1 MRVAASLGVFAGL
14 TFATSPVCT
23 ACCGDD
29 DEMTSRQPLYVRKL
43 TLKDIR
49 CFEHLEIE
57 FGPGESIVIVG
68 DNGDG
73 KSTIL
78 RALAMGLCDQSSA
91 SALFRELHGE
101 YVRSGS
107 NNKHGT
113 ITVDLAGSRRSSD
126 HFRIDT
132 TVRSLDAFERVE
144 QVLFDLS
151 SGTKKRLTQ
160 DEFPWARI
168 FASAYGP
175 GIRVQGTSDYEDYLT
190 VDAVYPLFR
199 YDVLL
204 QNPELVIR
212 RLMDA
217 ATRNNRAGGEKVLDG
232 VKQLLSGILQLEK
245 SDVLK
250 LDRTGIR
257 LRRQGTDVGLSA
269 LADGYRGTVTW
280 ILDLLAWWFVYRNGK
295 TFRFRDVRGVV
306 FIDEIEQHLH
316 PRWQRNII
324 RLLTQSFP
332 RVQFVATTHSPLVA
346 SGCEDVTV
354 HSVTKEEHRV
364 VSPFGWLAEDVY
376 RMMGLHTTRSQVL
389 ANRLEEYQRLDL
401 KRLRKK
407 ASRSE
412 LARIRRIR
420 GELRHLPAD
429 DPIQVLS
436 ELKNL
441 RKVFKSERDE

>member
-1 MRVAASLGVFAGL
+1 
-14 TFATSPVCT
+14 
-23 ACCGDD
+23 
-29 DEMTSRQPLYVRKL
+29 MTSRQPLYVQKL

-57 FGPGESIVIVG
+57 FEEGESIVIIG

-73 KSTIL
+73 KSTVL

-91 SALFRELHGE
+91 SALFRELHGD

-107 NNKHGT
+107 SNHQGT
-113 ITVDLAGSRRSSD
+113 ITVDLAGPRRSTD
-126 HFRIDT
+126 RFRIET

-151 SGTKKRLTQ
+151 SGTKKPLTQ
-160 DEFPWARI
+160 DDFPWERI

-175 GIRVQGTSDYEDYLT
+175 GIRVQGTSDYEYYLT

-217 ATRNNRAGGEKVLDG
+217 ATRQDRKGGEKVLDA

-245 SDVLK
+245 SDVLT

-257 LRRQGTDVGLSA
+257 LRHLGRDVGLSA

-295 TFRFRDVRGVV
+295 TYRFRDVRGVV
-306 FIDEIEQHLH
+306 FMDEIEQHLH

-324 RLLTQSFP
+324 HLLTRSFP
-332 RVQFVATTHSPLVA
+332 HVQFVATTHSPLVA

-354 HSVTKEEHRV
+354 HGITKGVHRV
-364 VSPFGWLAEDVY
+364 ESPFGWLAEDVY
-376 RMMGLHTTRSQVL
+376 QMMGLQTTRSQDLVS
-389 ANRLEEYQRLDL
+389 RLEEYQRLDL

-407 ASRSE
+407 ASPSE

-420 GELRHLPAD
+420 GELRQLPAD

-441 RKVFKSERDE
+441 RQVLENESDE

>member
-1 MRVAASLGVFAGL
+1 
-14 TFATSPVCT
+14 
-23 ACCGDD
+23 
-29 DEMTSRQPLYVRKL
+29 MTSRQPLYVRKL

-49 CFEHLEIE
+49 CFEHLKIE
-57 FGPGESIVIVG
+57 FGEGESIVIIG

-73 KSTIL
+73 KSTVL
-78 RALAMGLCDQSSA
+78 RALAMGICDQSSA
-91 SALFRELHGE
+91 SALFRELHGD

-107 NNKHGT
+107 SDRHGT
-113 ITVDLAGSRRSSD
+113 ITVDLAGPRRSSD
-126 HFRIDT
+126 RFRIDT

-160 DEFPWARI
+160 DEFPWERI
-168 FASAYGP
+168 FASGYGP
-175 GIRVQGTSDYEDYLT
+175 GIRVQGTSDYEYYLT

-217 ATRNNRAGGEKVLDG
+217 ATRQDRGGGEKVLDG

-257 LRRQGTDVGLSA
+257 LRHLGRDVGLSA

-280 ILDLLAWWFVYRNGK
+280 ILDLLAWWFVYRDGK

-324 RLLTQSFP
+324 SLLTWSFP

-354 HSVTKEEHRV
+354 HSITKGEHRV
-364 VSPFGWLAEDVY
+364 ESPFGWLAEDVY
-376 RMMGLHTTRSQVL
+376 RMMGLQTTRSHDL
-389 ANRLEEYQRLDL
+389 ASRLEEYQRLDL
-401 KRLRKK
+401 KRLQKE
-407 ASRSE
+407 ASPAE
-412 LARIRRIR
+412 LARIRRIKR
-420 GELRHLPAD
+420 ELGQLPAE
-429 DPIQVLS
+429 DPIQILS

-441 RKVFKSERDE
+441 GQVLKDESDK

>member
-1 MRVAASLGVFAGL
+1 
-14 TFATSPVCT
+14 
-23 ACCGDD
+23 
-29 DEMTSRQPLYVRKL
+29 MTSRQPLHLHKL

-49 CFEHLEIE
+49 CFEYLEIE
-57 FGPGESIVIVG
+57 FRKGESIVIIG

-73 KSTIL
+73 KSTVL
-78 RALAMGLCDQSSA
+78 RALAIGLCDQSSA
-91 SALFRELHGE
+91 SALFRELHGD

-107 NNKHGT
+107 SDDQGT
-113 ITVDLAGSRRSSD
+113 ITVDLAGPRRFTD
-126 HFRIDT
+126 RYRIET

-144 QVLFDLS
+144 QKLFDLS
-151 SGTKKRLTQ
+151 SGSKETLTQ
-160 DEFPWARI
+160 DDFPWERI
-168 FASAYGP
+168 FASGYGP

-190 VDAVYPLFR
+190 VDAVYPLFK

-217 ATRNNRAGGEKVLDG
+217 ATRRDRKGGQKVLDA
-232 VKQLLSGILQLEK
+232 VKELLSRILQLEK
-245 SDVLK
+245 SDVLT

-257 LRRQGTDVGLSA
+257 LRHLGRDVGLSG

-295 TFRFRDVRGVV
+295 TYRFRDVRGVV
-306 FIDEIEQHLH
+306 FVDEIEQHLH

-324 RLLTQSFP
+324 RLLTGSFP
-332 RVQFVATTHSPLVA
+332 HVQFVVTTHSPLVA

-354 HSVTKEEHRV
+354 HSITKGEHRV
-364 VSPFGWLAEDVY
+364 ESPFGWLAEDVFQ
-376 RMMGLHTTRSQVL
+376 MMGLQTTRSQDLVG
-389 ANRLEEYQRLDL
+389 RLEEYQQLDL

-407 ASRSE
+407 ASSSD
-412 LARIRRIR
+412 LVRIRQIR
-420 GELRHLPAD
+420 QQLRNLPAD

-436 ELKNL
+436 EIRNL
-441 RKVFKSERDE
+441 RQVLKSESDE

>member
-1 MRVAASLGVFAGL
+1 MASQQ
-14 TFATSPVCT
+14 
-23 ACCGDD
+23 CC
-29 DEMTSRQPLYVRKL
+29 
-43 TLKDIR
+43 
-49 CFEHLEIE
+49 
-57 FGPGESIVIVG
+57 
-68 DNGDG
+68 
-73 KSTIL
+73 
-78 RALAMGLCDQSSA
+78 
-91 SALFRELHGE
+91 
-101 YVRSGS
+101 VRSRWGS
-107 NNKHGT
+107 VINLAPQLCFVSCTVTTLEVVRSSDHHGT
-113 ITVDLAGSRRSSD
+113 ITVDLAGPRRSSD
-126 HFRIDT
+126 RFRIDT

-160 DEFPWARI
+160 DEFPWGRI

-217 ATRNNRAGGEKVLDG
+217 ATRQDRGGGEKVLDG

-245 SDVLK
+245 SDVIK

-257 LRRQGTDVGLSA
+257 LRHRGRDVGLSA

-295 TFRFRDVRGVV
+295 TFHFQDVRGVV

-324 RLLTQSFP
+324 RLLTRSFP

-354 HSVTKEEHRV
+354 HSISKGEHRV
-364 VSPFGWLAEDVY
+364 ENPFGWLAEDVY
-376 RMMGLHTTRSQVL
+376 RMMGLQTTRSHDL
-389 ANRLEEYQRLDL
+389 ASRLEEYQRLDL
-401 KRLRKK
+401 KRLQKK
-407 ASRSE
+407 VSPAE
-412 LARIRRIR
+412 LARIRQIR
-420 GELRHLPAD
+420 RELQQLPAD

-436 ELKNL
+436 ELGNL
-441 RKVFKSERDE
+441 RQVLKDESDE